1 MLKRVELVKQIKGL
15 SANIA
20 SNVKFLTLLNSRLM
34 EDGVPPEHAI
44 IICGAVNFDFSNVP
58 EDDDTLSDIAT
69 EYSSYCVRVYKQVEL
84 SGYLKKLPMFAGLF
98 GNFRLEVDH

>member
-1 MLKRVELVKQIKGL
+1 MLKRVELVKEIAGL

-20 SNVKFLTLLNSRLM
+20 SNIKFLTLLHSRLM
-34 EDGVPPEHAI
+34 EDGIPPDHAA

-69 EYSSYCVRVYKQVEL
+69 EFSSYCVKVRKQIDL
-84 SGYLKKLPMFAGLF
+84 SGYMKKFAMFASMF
-98 GNFRLEVDH
+98 GNYRLEVDH